1 MIDRLLVTGAAG
13 GMGRIIR
20 PHLSKLAHTVRLSDI
35 ADLGEAAS
43 HEELVPCDLADAA
56 AVSELVQGC
65 DAIVHLGGVSLEK
78 PWESLLQA
86 NIVGTYNLYEAV
98 RQQDDGVRI
107 IFASSNH
114 VTGYYERTQRIDTGV
129 PHRPDSL
136 YGVTKCFGEDLAC
149 LYHDKFGVETLSVRI
164 GWCHPKPTDTR
175 KLAIWLSAEDFISL
189 VQRAIVTPRLA
200 YTVVYGFSNNAERW
214 WDNSKAAFLG
224 WVPKDSSE
232 PWREEMEA
240 LDAKLLPTDPAV
252 IYQGG
257 PFATS
262 GHPDDA

>member
-13 GMGRIIR
+13 GMGRLIR
-20 PHLSKLAHTVRLSDI
+20 PHLAQLARTVRLSDI

-43 HEELVPCDLADAA
+43 HEELVACNLADAE
-56 AVSELVQGC
+56 AVEELVQGC
-65 DAIVHLGGVSLEK
+65 DAIIHLGGVSVEK
-78 PWESLLQA
+78 PWASLLQA
-86 NIVGTYNLYEAV
+86 NIVGTYNLYEAARRHGKPRV
-98 RQQDDGVRI
+98 

-114 VTGYYERTQRIDTGV
+114 TTGYYERTQLIDTTV

-136 YGVTKCFGEDLAC
+136 YGVTKCFGEDLAS

-164 GWCHPKPTDTR
+164 GWCHSQPTDTR

-189 VQRAIVTPRLA
+189 VQRAIVTPRLGC
-200 YTVVYGFSNNAERW
+200 TVVYGFSNNAERW
-214 WDNSKAAFLG
+214 WDNSQAAFLG
-224 WVPKDSSE
+224 WVPKDSSA

-240 LDAKLLPTDPAV
+240 LDANLDPTDPAV

-257 PFATS
+257 SFASS
-262 GHPDDA
+262 GHPDD

>member
-1 MIDRLLVTGAAG
+1 MINRLLVTGAAG

-20 PHLSKLAHTVRLSDI
+20 PHLAKLAHTVRLSDI

-43 HEELVPCDLADAA
+43 HEELVPCDLSDAE
-56 AVSELVQGC
+56 AVRELIKDC

-86 NIVGTYNLYEAV
+86 NIIGTYNLYEAA
-98 RQQDDGVRI
+98 RKLGKPRI
-107 IFASSNH
+107 VFASSNH
-114 VTGYYERTQRIDTGV
+114 TTGYYQRTEVLNAET

-149 LYHDKFGVETLSVRI
+149 LYYHKFGIETLSVRI

-175 KLAIWLSAEDFISL
+175 KMAIWMSAEDFVRL
-189 VQRAIVTPRLA
+189 VQRAIVTPRLS
-200 YTVVYGFSNNAERW
+200 YTVVYGFSNNSERW

-224 WVPKDSSE
+224 WTPQDNSE
-232 PWREEMEA
+232 PWREEMESSDTS
-240 LDAKLLPTDPAV
+240 LDPEDPAV

-262 GHPDDA
+262 GHPDDD

>member
-1 MIDRLLVTGAAG
+1 MINRLLVTGAAG

-20 PHLSKLAHTVRLSDI
+20 PHLSKLAHRVRLSDI
-35 ADLGEAAS
+35 VDLGDAAS
-43 HEELVPCDLADAA
+43 HEELVSCDLSDAE
-56 AVSELVQGC
+56 AVMALIKDC

-78 PWESLLQA
+78 PWDSLLQA
-86 NIVGTYNLYEAV
+86 NIVGTYNLYEAA
-98 RQQDDGVRI
+98 RKLGKPRI
-107 IFASSNH
+107 VFASSNH
-114 VTGYYERTQRIDTGV
+114 TTGYYERTTRIDTDV

-149 LYHDKFGVETLSVRI
+149 LYYHKFGIETLSVRI

-175 KLAIWLSAEDFISL
+175 KMAIWLSAEDFVSL
-189 VQRAIVTPRLA
+189 VQRAIATPRLA
-200 YTVVYGFSNNAERW
+200 YTVVYGFSNNSEKW

-232 PWREEMEA
+232 PWRAEMEETDA
-240 LDAKLLPTDPAV
+240 GLDPENPAV

-262 GHPDDA
+262 GHPDDE

>member
-20 PHLSKLAHTVRLSDI
+20 PHLAQLARTVRLSDI

-43 HEELVPCDLADAA
+43 HEELVPCDLADAS
-56 AVSELVQGC
+56 AVSELVKGC
-65 DAIVHLGGVSLEK
+65 DAVLHLGGVSVEK
-78 PWESLLQA
+78 PWASLLQA

-98 RQQDDGVRI
+98 RHYGKPRV

-114 VTGYYERTQRIDTGV
+114 TTGYYERSRRIDSDV

-136 YGVTKCFGEDLAC
+136 YGVTKCFGEDLAS
-149 LYHDKFGVETLSVRI
+149 LYHDKFGIETLSVRI

-175 KLAIWLSAEDFISL
+175 KMAIWLSAEDFVSL

-200 YTVVYGFSNNAERW
+200 YTVVYGFSANAECW

-224 WVPKDSSE
+224 WVPKHSSE

-240 LDAKLLPTDPAV
+240 LDANLDPKDPAV

-257 PFATS
+257 PFASS
-262 GHPDDA
+262 GHPDD